1 MFMNDEIDRMLE
13 SMREEVE
20 TKRQHVEALSRV
32 IDSKTEK
39 AETASIVAHKKEV
52 EVIRLLAETP
62 TNTDLIRTLQNEIR
76 ELDAFVEVIFDSTDQ
91 DLDIYLPAK
100 YNLDYK
106 VNEYELAKAEQLSQK
121 LTFQDELIELQD
133 FELYQYKA
141 GPYEKSEKKQKLW
154 DEANIYFIEEIPK
167 HKTLK
172 KAREVA
178 ANRAG
183 LYVEE
188 RQLIK
193 KLPNPNKK
201 PALLQ

>member
-20 TKRQHVEALSRV
+20 TKRQHVEALFRV

-39 AETASIVAHKKEV
+39 AETASIAAHKKEV

-121 LTFQDELIELQD
+121 LTLQDEIIEFQY
-133 FELYQYKA
+133 FELDQYKA
-141 GPYEKSEKKQKLW
+141 GPTKKSE
-154 DEANIYFIEEIPK
+154 DSEAKWAKARIYFTDEIPL
-167 HKTLK
+167 HKTLPP
-172 KAREVA
+172 AREA
-178 ANRAG
+178 AAKRAG
-183 LYVEE
+183 INVKG
-188 RQLIK
+188 RRLIEMLPVK
-193 KLPNPNKK
+193 K
-201 PALLQ
+201 

>member
-1 MFMNDEIDRMLE
+1 MVFMNDEIDRMLE

-20 TKRQHVEALSRV
+20 KKHQHVEALFRV
-32 IDSKTEK
+32 IDSKTEQ
-39 AETASIVAHKKEV
+39 AEVASIAAHKKEV
-52 EVIRLLAETP
+52 EVIRLLTETP

-106 VNEYELAKAEQLSQK
+106 INEYELAKAEQLSQK
-121 LTFQDELIELQD
+121 LTHQDEIIEFQY
-133 FELYQYKA
+133 FELGQYKA
-141 GPYEKSEKKQKLW
+141 GPTKKSE
-154 DEANIYFIEEIPK
+154 DCEAKWAKAGINLLEEIPK

-172 KAREVA
+172 EARKVA

-183 LYVEE
+183 IFVEE
-188 RQLIK
+188 RQLTK
-193 KLPNPNKK
+193 KLPRPK
-201 PALLQ
+201 

>member
-20 TKRQHVEALSRV
+20 KKRQHVEALFRV

-121 LTFQDELIELQD
+121 LTLQDEIIEFQY
-133 FELYQYKA
+133 FELDQYKA
-141 GPYEKSEKKQKLW
+141 GPTKKSE
-154 DEANIYFIEEIPK
+154 DSEAKWAKAAIYLLEEIPK

-172 KAREVA
+172 EARKVA
-178 ANRAG
+178 ANRVG
-183 LYVEE
+183 IFVEE
-188 RQLIK
+188 RQLAK
-193 KLPNPNKK
+193 KLPRPK
-201 PALLQ
+201 

>member
-20 TKRQHVEALSRV
+20 TKRQHVEALFRV

-121 LTFQDELIELQD
+121 LTLQDEIIEFQY
-133 FELYQYKA
+133 FELDQYKA
-141 GPYEKSEKKQKLW
+141 GPTKKSE
-154 DEANIYFIEEIPK
+154 DSEAKWAKAAIYLLEEIPK

-172 KAREVA
+172 EARKVA

-183 LYVEE
+183 IFVEE
-188 RQLIK
+188 RQLAK
-193 KLPNPNKK
+193 KLPRPK
-201 PALLQ
+201 